1 MKKKQLDN
9 TTHITNIQ
17 SNNLH
22 HQKRSLL
29 IFEELDQLVS
39 GFGLVNKNKVLIQP
53 KPQITTTTT
62 TAKQHR
68 HSPLKDITSLFSS
81 NHPHLPHNNPQSKSH
96 LVNISN
102 RIDITPQQHVHP
114 IPQTINTNND
124 LHNKQQLTQLNNN
137 NESEIDLEQVDLTDL
152 IDVDNES
159 YTNTNTNNNNCNC
172 NSSSSQTNISSSLN
186 NFPLNLVI
194 KHPKL
199 NQVQEQCFDLL
210 FNKDDN
216 SLITAPT
223 GSGKTLLFEISICR
237 VIKSNFN
244 LSNNTFTNKTFKIIY
259 LAPIKSLC
267 QEKYFEWRIKFG
279 QSPLNLKIT
288 EATGDSEFINIL
300 QLTQSN
306 IILTTPERFDVLS
319 RKWKEHPQFISSIT
333 LLLIDEIHLLNED
346 NRGGTIEAIVARMK
360 LLSSLTQFN
369 DCLLKHIRIIALSA
383 TIPNIPEVAE
393 FLQVNDT
400 HLKVFGEE
408 YRPVQVERIVLG
420 FQCGKNSNEYMFEK
434 YLDYRVAELIERY
447 SEGKPVLVFCQTQ
460 KGTINAAK
468 QLVMDYNMNK
478 IPIMAIH
485 NSTQERMKLDA
496 LSNKISNKQLSQFVK
511 YGIGFHN
518 AGLSLSDRQ
527 LVEENFKLNLIKIIC
542 TTSTLA
548 QGVNLPARL
557 VIIKSTNCYRG
568 AKVGYTE
575 YNKMEIDQMVGRAG
589 RPQYDIKG
597 VAVIM
602 TEKEKV
608 GRFMDLNS
616 TMIESHL
623 KDNIV
628 EHINAEI
635 ATGTITDINTAVHWI
650 KNTFLYVRMKTN
662 PHKFGISSNKSI
674 DAYLR
679 EMCVK
684 IFKDL
689 HVNALVEYTQSNNNN
704 NSCNSSCNSEHVI
717 NIKPK
722 ALSLKMSKN
731 YVMFETMKTLSIR
744 VNALFNKKNVLLT
757 YEQHEET
764 ILDILA
770 NSKEFSKY
778 NSKMEDRKTLNTINK
793 DDSGIKYK
801 IKGVIDTPVKKTFL
815 LLQHSMCGTIL
826 DHWELRRQQNE
837 IVQSSLR
844 ILNCIREY
852 FKHTNRAYGYIISL
866 ILKKSLNNNLWS
878 DTELIM
884 KQLPKI
890 GEKLARNLLRSGINT
905 FDKLIKENPRK
916 IEHICN
922 KNSPFGNVIID
933 IAKSIPCVNVGY
945 DIMKGYTSSTV
956 KLTLNVSFI
965 WEKCLHDDFDSY
977 TCYHVVVVDGSS
989 DNKILYKKKLRP
1001 SSKSNKIYFSA
1012 GNIGIACFPIAI
1024 FVICDKFIGMDKV
1037 LCVKTPIDSGNSNNS
1052 QSEVIVGM
1060 KNIIQ
1065 FINKCNR
1072 NNDCTNTNGVGVEKE
1087 SVVVGNDN
1095 DEGMIDEMDEHELA
1109 MLLDIDDGNNNNN
1122 NEQQGKGKEEKGGA
1136 KKGRGGNGNK
1146 RKRKKDNGGNY
1157 NNSNSNNSSVNDI
1170 SLNESSDKGNNHK
1183 DLRVMFEN
1191 MKEYSNMQTGK
1202 KEGNSAYATNLKVK
1216 QMKIYEKQMNN
1227 NNNTNTNNKDIH
1239 LLSTNINT
1247 SKYIKH
1253 HQQQQQQPIKS
1264 TLTLLEHLKETS
1276 ALNLNFDILD
1286 KINHTQTNIT
1296 NPNKENIPLFSNIN
1310 HLKPEQPIPNNN
1322 NNDTKLT
1329 NLFTL
1334 NFDDIL

>member
-1 MKKKQLDN
+1 MKKQLDN

-17 SNNLH
+17 ANNLH

-39 GFGLVNKNKVLIQP
+39 GFGLVNKNKALIQQH
-53 KPQITTTTT
+53 KPPTSITT

-81 NHPHLPHNNPQSKSH
+81 NHPHLPHNNPQSKSR
-96 LVNISN
+96 LINISN
-102 RIDITPQQHVHP
+102 RIDITPQQQVAP
-114 IPQTINTNND
+114 TSTNND
-124 LHNKQQLTQLNNN
+124 KHSKQQLTQLNNN
-137 NESEIDLEQVDLTDL
+137 TNETEIDLEQFDLTDL
-152 IDVDNES
+152 IDVDNEP
-159 YTNTNTNNNNCNC
+159 YNNNGNS
-172 NSSSSQTNISSSLN
+172 NSSQANISSSLHS
-186 NFPLNLVI
+186 FPLNLVI

-210 FNKDDN
+210 YNKDDN

-237 VIKSNFN
+237 VIKNNFDIIHK
-244 LSNNTFTNKTFKIIY
+244 TFTNKTFKIIY

-300 QLTQSN
+300 HLTQSN

-369 DCLLKHIRIIALSA
+369 DCLLKRIRIIALSA

-393 FLQVNDT
+393 FLQVSDT

-468 QLVMDYNMNK
+468 QLVTDYNMNK

-527 LVEENFKLNLIKIIC
+527 LVEENFKTNLIKIIC

-589 RPQYDIKG
+589 RPQYDVKG

-635 ATGTITDINTAVHWI
+635 ATGTITDINTAIHWI

-662 PHKFGISSNKSI
+662 PQKFGISGNRSI
-674 DAYLR
+674 DAYLK

-689 HVNALVEYTQSNNNN
+689 HVNALVEYTQSNNSNNCCSSN
-704 NSCNSSCNSEHVI
+704 NSNNCI

-852 FKHTNRAYGYIISL
+852 FKHTNKAHGYIISL
-866 ILKKSLNNNLWS
+866 ILKKSLSNSLWS

-956 KLTLNVSFI
+956 KLTLNVSFM

-977 TCYHVVVVDGSS
+977 TCYHVVVVDGSCE
-989 DNKILYKKKLRP
+989 NKILYKKKIRP
-1001 SSKSNKIYFSA
+1001 SSKSNRIYFSA
-1012 GNIGIACFPIAI
+1012 GNIAVGCFPIAI

-1037 LCVKTPIDSGNSNNS
+1037 VCVKTPHDSGSSS

-1065 FINKCNR
+1065 FINKGNR
-1072 NNDCTNTNGVGVEKE
+1072 NAVGSNDSANANANGVE
-1087 SVVVGNDN
+1087 SIVVGD
-1095 DEGMIDEMDEHELA
+1095 DGMIDEMDEQELA
-1109 MLLDIDDGNNNNN
+1109 MLLDIDDGNNNSNN
-1122 NEQQGKGKEEKGGA
+1122 VNEQQGKVKEEKGGV

-1146 RKRKKDNGGNY
+1146 RKRKKDNGGNC
-1157 NNSNSNNSSVNDI
+1157 SSNNSSVNDI
-1170 SLNESSDKGNNHK
+1170 SLNESGDKGNHK

-1202 KEGNSAYATNLKVK
+1202 KDGNSAFATNLKIK
-1216 QMKIYEKQMNN
+1216 QMKIYEEQMNN
-1227 NNNTNTNNKDIH
+1227 NTNNKDIH

-1247 SKYIKH
+1247 SKHNKQH
-1253 HQQQQQQPIKS
+1253 HHHQQPIKS

-1286 KINHTQTNIT
+1286 KIDHTQTNNIT
-1296 NPNKENIPLFSNIN
+1296 NPNKENIPLFSNLNLNNMN
-1310 HLKPEQPIPNNN
+1310 HPKPEPPIVPN

>member
-1 MKKKQLDN
+1 MKKKQLESS
-9 TTHITNIQ
+9 THIPNVQ
-17 SNNLH
+17 GNNFHL
-22 HQKRSLL
+22 QKRSLL

-39 GFGLVNKNKVLIQP
+39 GFGLVNKNKALVQT
-53 KPQITTTTT
+53 KATT
-62 TAKQHR
+62 KR
-68 HSPLKDITSLFSS
+68 KHSPLKDITSLFAS
-81 NHPHLPHNNPQSKSH
+81 NQPLPQHDPQSKSR
-96 LVNISN
+96 LINTSTRV
-102 RIDITPQQHVHP
+102 D
-114 IPQTINTNND
+114 IPQTTSTEVNNE
-124 LHNKQQLTQLNNN
+124 QQLNQET
-137 NESEIDLEQVDLTDL
+137 EIDLEQFDLTDL
-152 IDVDNES
+152 IEVDNEHS
-159 YTNTNTNNNNCNC
+159 FHSNSKEPVCNGGDNR
-172 NSSSSQTNISSSLN
+172 NSKCKGSDGQSHTPLRC
-186 NFPLNLVI
+186 FPLNLVV

-210 FNKDDN
+210 FNKDGN

-237 VIKSNFN
+237 VIKSNFD
-244 LSNNTFTNKTFKIIY
+244 LSNKTFTNKTFKIIY

-267 QEKYFEWRIKFG
+267 QEKYFEWRMKFG
-279 QSPLNLKIT
+279 QSPLNLKVT

-360 LLSSLTQFN
+360 LLSSLAQFN
-369 DCLLKHIRIIALSA
+369 DCLLKNVRVIALSA

-393 FLQVNDT
+393 FLQVSDS

-408 YRPVQVERIVLG
+408 YRPVQIERIVLG

-468 QLVMDYNMNK
+468 QLVSDYNMNK
-478 IPIMAIH
+478 IPIMSVT

-496 LSNKISNKQLSQFVK
+496 LSSKISNKQLSQFVK

-527 LVEENFKLNLIKIIC
+527 LVEEHFKSNLIKIIC

-568 AKVGYTE
+568 AKIGYTE

-608 GRFMDLNS
+608 GKFMDLNS

-635 ATGTITDINTAVHWI
+635 ATGTITDIDTAVHWI

-662 PHKFGISSNKSI
+662 PQKFGICNKSI

-689 HVNALVEYTQSNNNN
+689 QTNALVEYTQSHNTN
-704 NSCNSSCNSEHVI
+704 VI

-731 YVMFETMKTLSIR
+731 YVMFETMKTLSVR
-744 VNALFNKKNVLLT
+744 VKGLFSKKNVSLT

-770 NSKEFSKY
+770 SSKEFSKY

-793 DDSGIKYK
+793 EDGGIKYK
-801 IKGVIDTPVKKTFL
+801 IKGVIDTAVKKTFI
-815 LLQHSMCGTIL
+815 LLQHSMCGTVL

-837 IVQSSLR
+837 MVQSSIR
-844 ILNCIREY
+844 ILNCLREY
-852 FKHTNRAYGYIISL
+852 FKYTNKANGYIISL
-866 ILKKSLNNNLWS
+866 ILKKSLSNNLWS

-890 GEKLARNLLRSGINT
+890 GEKLARNLLRSGINS
-905 FDKLIKENPRK
+905 FEKLIKENPRK
-916 IEHICN
+916 IEGICN

-933 IAKSIPCVNVGY
+933 IAKSIPCVNLGY
-945 DIMKGYTSSTV
+945 DLMKGYSSNTV
-956 KLTLNVSFI
+956 KLTLNVSYV
-965 WEKCLHDDFDSY
+965 WEKCSHEDFDSY
-977 TCYHVVVVDGSS
+977 SCYHVVVVEGNSE
-989 DNKILYKKKLRP
+989 NKILFKKKIRP
-1001 SSKSNKIYFSA
+1001 SSKSNKIFFSA
-1012 GNIGIACFPIAI
+1012 GNIAHTCFPIAI
-1024 FVICDKFIGMDKV
+1024 YVLCDKFIGMDKV
-1037 LCVKTPIDSGNSNNS
+1037 MYVKTPHDS
-1052 QSEVIVGM
+1052 QCEVIVGM

-1065 FINKCNR
+1065 FMNKGNR
-1072 NNDCTNTNGVGVEKE
+1072 SVLGSDTGNANAVGYDQE
-1087 SVVVGNDN
+1087 SII

-1109 MLLDIDDGNNNNN
+1109 KLLDIDG
-1122 NEQQGKGKEEKGGA
+1122 NEQQVQVQEEKSEKEYKGVT
-1136 KKGRGGNGNK
+1136 KKGRNGNAKGVNGNVNK
-1146 RKRKKDNGGNY
+1146 RKRKKEGVGNG
-1157 NNSNSNNSSVNDI
+1157 NSNNSSNNDI
-1170 SLNESSDKGNNHK
+1170 SLNESVDNHSNNHK

-1191 MKEYSNMQTGK
+1191 MKERSSMQTHK
-1202 KEGNSAYATNLKVK
+1202 KDSNNAFATNLKIK
-1216 QMKIYEKQMNN
+1216 QLKIYEEQVNNKHNN
-1227 NNNTNTNNKDIH
+1227 NSSNDNIH

-1247 SKYIKH
+1247 SKNNK
-1253 HQQQQQQPIKS
+1253 QQQPIKS
-1264 TLTLLEHLKETS
+1264 TLSLLEHLKETS

-1286 KINHTQTNIT
+1286 KIEHTQAKINRD
-1296 NPNKENIPLFSNIN
+1296 KENISLFTNLA
-1310 HLKPEQPIPNNN
+1310 HPKTEAFIPP
-1322 NNDTKLT
+1322 DDKLT
-1329 NLFTL
+1329 NLFSL